1 MVDVSG
7 PAGEAVVKTDS
18 ACLCEEKPGGHF
30 PRYGSMR
37 KTQSGKKRVWIAT
50 NPNVGRGLRTA
61 WRRIECVS
69 VAAYLQ
75 ALSGA
80 VAELERDLN
89 GPDEVVTNEF
99 ELLMAFDSAV
109 KDRGRDGR
117 GRDGSYSVAA
127 CRLLMA
133 ETKDMDAAF
142 GEVEEAEAW

>member
-1 MVDVSG
+1 MVDVSI
-7 PAGEAVVKTDS
+7 PADEGAARTDS
-18 ACLCEEKPGGHF
+18 ACLCVNQPGGHF

-37 KTQSGKKRVWIAT
+37 KSQSGEKRVSIAT

-80 VAELERDLN
+80 VAELKRDLN
-89 GPDEVVTNEF
+89 GPDEVVTSEF

-117 GRDGSYSVAA
+117 GRDGSYSAAA

-133 ETKDMDAAF
+133 ETKDSDAAF